1 MEDIEIEKVLGIS
14 DKIANIL
21 HKKYKV
27 YTVDQL
33 KKNKKAQSIL
43 TDQALL
49 CMEHCYLNKFTRH
62 TIDIAY
68 KLFIKDLHKL
78 NHTVDPSILVGSYRR
93 NKPASND
100 VDILFIGDISMMK
113 YPDNII
119 WLVNGDERKS
129 LLYPVDINKLKDQ
142 LIMPVSLHNTQGI
155 RIIKSKKY
163 LNIKIDLFNTTLKSL
178 PFALMHYTGGF
189 TENIIMRKA
198 AIKKS
203 LKLNQ
208 YGLFDIKTGDMID
221 INAQSEEDIYKYLG
235 KEYRE
240 PKDRR

>member
-33 KKNKKAQSIL
+33 KNNKKAQSIL
-43 TDQALL
+43 TDQSLL
-49 CMEHCYLNKFTRH
+49 CMEHCYLNKFTRS
-62 TIDIAY
+62 TIDISY

-100 VDILFIGDISMMK
+100 VDILFIGNINNMI
-113 YPDNII
+113 YPNNII

-129 LLYPVDINKLKDQ
+129 LLYPVNINKLKDQ
-142 LIMPVSLHNTQGI
+142 NVMPANSHNYQGL

-163 LNIKIDLFNTTLKSL
+163 LNIKMDLFNTTLKSL
-178 PFALMHYTGGF
+178 PFALMHYTGSY
-189 TENIIMRKA
+189 TENIIMRQA
-198 AIKKS
+198 AIRKG

-208 YGLFDIKTGDMID
+208 YGLFDKKTGDLVD
-221 INAQSEEDIYKYLG
+221 INAESEEDIYKYLG